1 MTKRTIRD
9 PHRIEPIVNVARG
22 VVSSVFAQRHFRKLR
37 DMVQAGPIRI
47 TIHGRTDMVVMTVED
62 FIALRGRLETGSPA
76 LEAGSPGQAPSTLRC
91 QT

>member
-1 MTKRTIRD
+1 MTKRTVRD
-9 PHRIEPIVNVARG
+9 LQRITPIASMARG

-37 DMVQAGPIRI
+37 DMVQDGPIRI

-62 FIALRGRLETGSPA
+62 FLALHGYPDAASPA
-76 LEAGSPGQAPSTLRC
+76 AENRPLPC